1 MVQKKFTSSLRRQSN
16 ETRLSTTKFVLVNQ
30 EPLLYLQLNKP
41 NKQNVSE
48 INLKMTVDT
57 AIDVRN
63 EASQHHFLKSVKS
76 TTHNTKHQ

>member
-30 EPLLYLQLNKP
+30 EPLLYLQRNKP

-63 EASQHHFLKSVKS
+63 EVKS
-76 TTHNTKHQ
+76 

>member
-16 ETRLSTTKFVLVNQ
+16 ETRLSTKFVLVNQ
-30 EPLLYLQLNKP
+30 EPLLYLQRNKP

-63 EASQHHFLKSVKS
+63 EVKS
-76 TTHNTKHQ
+76 

>member
-16 ETRLSTTKFVLVNQ
+16 ETRLSTKFVLVNQ

-63 EASQHHFLKSVKS
+63 EVKS
-76 TTHNTKHQ
+76 